1 MSRLERFLSAF
12 ERRNLP
18 NTGLALGVLM
28 MSVPLGLFAGPLL
41 WWAAGPVA
49 SAAVLVKAGIAS
61 AASLGIT
68 CGLATLACAAVELP
82 ARAKGRAVQ
91 QRVNKMGQTVEGT
104 GNDLNRLARMEQRI
118 AYLATVAE
126 IDADA
131 KATVSLKDAFAEAAP
146 LLSRVRV
153 VAPSPAAPGE
163 VYAFARTVLRDETV
177 SVTRQVPVTVAVANP
192 V

>member
-18 NTGLALGVLM
+18 NTGLALSVLM
-28 MSVPLGLFAGPLL
+28 MSVPLGLVAGPFF
-41 WWAAGPVA
+41 WWVAGPVA
-49 SAAVLVKAGIAS
+49 SAAVLIKAGIAS

-82 ARAKGRAVQ
+82 ARARGRAVQ

-104 GNDLNRLARMEQRI
+104 GNDLNRLARMEQHI

-126 IDADA
+126 NGTDP
-131 KATVSLKDAFAEAAP
+131 KAATALKAAFAEAAP
-146 LLSRVRV
+146 LRARVRV
-153 VAPSPAAPGE
+153 VAPAFESPVE
-163 VYAFARTVLRDETV
+163 IYTFARTVLRDETV